1 MKKKTISIL
10 SVYGIAFLMYCVLF
24 FAIPF
29 EKTGAVIPTFLFSV
43 LALILGMLVV
53 LYAAQKG
60 ETLQSK
66 LYGFPILKLGILYTV
81 IQLVFGILI
90 WILNSFVEVP
100 NWLVVVLSV
109 LWLGCVAIG
118 LIAVDNSQDVIEQI
132 EKKSES
138 QLTASKSFRIEL
150 DDIVNACEN
159 ETVRSAL
166 ENLAEEIRYSDPV
179 SSEELEEIEHRIN
192 EELKNLRELL
202 NSKEELELQ
211 KIKEIKRM
219 VADRNRRCKLL
230 KK

>member
-1 MKKKTISIL
+1 M
-10 SVYGIAFLMYCVLF
+10 
-24 FAIPF
+24 
-29 EKTGAVIPTFLFSV
+29 
-43 LALILGMLVV
+43 
-53 LYAAQKG
+53 
-60 ETLQSK
+60 
-66 LYGFPILKLGILYTV
+66 KLGILYTV

-132 EKKSES
+132 EKASES
-138 QLTASKSFRIEL
+138 QLTASKNFRIEL
-150 DDIVNACEN
+150 DDIVIACEN

-179 SSEELEEIEHRIN
+179 YSEELEEIEHRIS
-192 EELKNLRELL
+192 EELKKLRELL

-211 KIKEIKRM
+211 KIKELKRM
-219 VADRNRRCKLL
+219 VTDRNRRCLN
-230 KK
+230 